1 MKYRGELLR
10 INLTD
15 KNIIREKLKADIFF
29 NYLWGRGYASK
40 LLLDEMNPAVDPLS
54 PENKLIFALGPFAG
68 TPLPATSRM
77 MVVTKGALNG
87 LIASSNVGGYFP
99 FELQHAGYTLIVI
112 EGKTDNPVYIWIN
125 DETVEIRDASHLW
138 GKTTSEVDAL
148 LKDETH
154 PEAKTV
160 EIGPAGEKLSRI
172 AAIIIDAHR
181 AAGRTGVGAVMGS
194 KNLKAIAVR
203 GTRGVSV
210 ISSQRL
216 KDYLTKIY
224 ERVKKSGGVTMFR
237 TYGTTRTVRAINSIG
252 AFPTHNHRDGF
263 FDEYLLIDGENVNK
277 EILVRNGSCA
287 GCPIACNRISKVY
300 WNGEEYVGGG
310 PEYETLW
317 AFGGQTGISDLHAVT
332 YAHFLAN
339 EYGFD
344 GISLG
349 STIAALMDLFES
361 GIIGED
367 NLPFPVK
374 FGDAEAMINLIHLA
388 AKREGIGDLIA
399 EGSYELTKHFG
410 HPKFSMSV
418 KKQELPAYDPRGVK
432 GMGLAYAT
440 SNRGGCHVRAFTV
453 TEEVYNTDDP
463 EYRLKY
469 DDKALI
475 VKELQDKQAVVDSLG
490 ICSFAR
496 TIYGVDDFSE
506 MLEVTWDIDLS
517 PEELLK
523 CGERIWNVER
533 LFNVR
538 AGFTREHD
546 TLPERLFKEAIKTGP
561 SKGEIYD
568 KREFEK
574 LLFEYYRLRGWDE
587 NGVPREKKLK
597 ELGII

>member
-1 MKYRGELLR
+1 
-10 INLTD
+10 
-15 KNIIREKLKADIFF
+15 
-29 NYLWGRGYASK
+29 
-40 LLLDEMNPAVDPLS
+40 
-54 PENKLIFALGPFAG
+54 
-68 TPLPATSRM
+68 
-77 MVVTKGALNG
+77 
-87 LIASSNVGGYFP
+87 
-99 FELQHAGYTLIVI
+99 
-112 EGKTDNPVYIWIN
+112 
-125 DETVEIRDASHLW
+125 
-138 GKTTSEVDAL
+138 
-148 LKDETH
+148 
-154 PEAKTV
+154 
-160 EIGPAGEKLSRI
+160 
-172 AAIIIDAHR
+172 
-181 AAGRTGVGAVMGS
+181 MGS

-210 ISSQRL
+210 MSSQRL

-410 HPKFSMSV
+410 HPEFSMSV

-475 VKELQDKQAVVDSLG
+475 VKGLQDKQAVVDSLG